1 MNTNSVSD
9 EENIYIFNS
18 KLELDSQHTSKEYE
32 DNVKNNWP
40 LVGTIEGLSG
50 KSVGI
55 ICGAKTEFDAKQII
69 AKYYLVTIKDLVG
82 YGIEEAS
89 YNLSK
94 SNDDLT
100 FNEFINNLEK
110 NFPEVLL

>member
-1 MNTNSVSD
+1 MNTKSISD
-9 EENIYIFNS
+9 EENIYVFNCR
-18 KLELDSQHTSKEYE
+18 LELDSQHTSKEYE

-50 KSVGI
+50 KKVGI
-55 ICGAKTEFDAKQII
+55 ICGAKSEFDAKQII
-69 AKYYLVTIKDLVG
+69 AKHYLVTIKDLVG

-94 SNDDLT
+94 SDNDLT
-100 FNEFINNLEK
+100 FTEFINNLERD
-110 NFPEVLL
+110 FPEALL